1 MGAADTTIRV
11 VVAHSP
17 GPGQVLTSA
26 VELAPGATVRDA
38 LRLAGMNTDEAL
50 SVGIWGRVC
59 TPDAPLREGDRV
71 EVYRP
76 LTVDPKEARRL
87 RYKRHRDKAAAR

>member
-1 MGAADTTIRV
+1 MGAADATIRV

-17 GPGQVLTSA
+17 GPRQVLTST
-26 VELAPGATVRDA
+26 VELATGATVRDA
-38 LRLAGMNTDEAL
+38 LRAAGMNADEAA

-59 TPDAPLREGDRV
+59 TLDAPLREGDRV

>member
-1 MGAADTTIRV
+1 MGAADDTIRV

-17 GPGQVLTSA
+17 GPGQVLTST
-26 VELAPGATVRDA
+26 VELASGSTVRDA
-38 LRLAGMNTDEAL
+38 LRMAGMNADEAP

-59 TPDAPLREGDRV
+59 TSDAPLREGDRV

>member
-1 MGAADTTIRV
+1 MGAASGAIRV
-11 VVAHSP
+11 VVAHTP
-17 GPGQVLTSA
+17 GPGQVLSST
-26 VELAPGATVRDA
+26 VELPSGSTVRDA
-38 LRLAGMNTDEAL
+38 LRLAGMNADETS

-71 EVYRP
+71 EVYRA

-87 RYKRHRDKAAAR
+87 RYKRHRDKAVR